1 LSEEDNTVKY
11 DWTIQDTHMSKEN
24 LVKDLERLRKEIHQ
38 VAANNPETY
47 LKLNGLIADLER
59 QITDDSGKDNASLLD
74 RVKNEIT
81 YFETAHPRATAI
93 LNDILVTLS
102 NIGI

>member
-1 LSEEDNTVKY
+1 
-11 DWTIQDTHMSKEN
+11 MSKEN
-24 LVKDLERLRKEIHQ
+24 LVKDLEHLRKEIHQ

-81 YFETAHPRATAI
+81 HFETAHPRATAI